1 MDVPR
6 KSGAR
11 KKLIRRIIYGTVTV
25 VAVAA
30 ITVVVARL
38 EPALPSVD
46 DGPLYKDTVKRG
58 ELRRQV
64 RGLGTLVP
72 EDIRWIPAITQG
84 KVEKVNVKPGNEV
97 TPDSILVE
105 LSNPEAERDAID
117 AEAQLRASQADLKA
131 LEVRLQSEL
140 YNQQANAATV
150 KADYVSAKYQAEV
163 NEDLAKKQLIGELQ
177 AKLSRVR
184 ADELEQRNAIEEK
197 RLAITSES
205 NKAQIAAQKAR
216 VDQLQATLDLRRSQI
231 AALKVRAGM
240 TGVVQLVQAQVGQQV
255 TPGTNLARVADPTKL
270 KAELRVTET
279 QTKDLAIGQSVEI
292 DTRNGKVPGRLIR
305 IDPAATNGTVTVD
318 ASIEGEL
325 PKGARPDMSVEG
337 TIELER
343 LENILYVSRPVHGSE
358 NATIGLFR
366 VDPDGN
372 GATRVQVKLGRSSVN
387 HIEIIDGLKE
397 GDKVIL
403 SDTSAWDNA
412 DRIRLTR

>member
-11 KKLIRRIIYGTVTV
+11 KKLIRRIIYGTITLGA
-25 VAVAA
+25 VAV
-30 ITVVVARL
+30 ISVVVARL
-38 EPALPSVD
+38 EPAVRSVEA
-46 DGPLYKDTVKRG
+46 GTLYMDTVKRG
-58 ELRRQV
+58 EMRRQV

-131 LEVRLQSEL
+131 LEVRLQSQL
-140 YNQQANAATV
+140 LDQRATAATV

-163 NEDLAKKQLIGELQ
+163 NEDLARKGLLGELQ
-177 AKLSRVR
+177 AKLSKVR
-184 ADELEQRNAIEEK
+184 AEELEQRNAIEES
-197 RLAITSES
+197 RLAILAES
-205 NKAQIAAQKAR
+205 SRAQIAAQKAR

-255 TPGTNLARVADPTKL
+255 QPGTNLARVADPTRL
-270 KAELRVTET
+270 KAELRIAET
-279 QTKDLAIGQSVEI
+279 QTKDLAIGQSVQV
-292 DTRNGKVPGRLIR
+292 DTRNGIIPGRVIR
-305 IDPAATNGTVTVD
+305 IDPAAQNGTVTVD
-318 ASIEGEL
+318 ASLEGEL
-325 PKGARPDMSVEG
+325 PKGARPDMSVDG

-358 NATIGLFR
+358 NATVGLFR
-366 VDPDGN
+366 LDADGN
-372 GATRVQVKLGRSSVN
+372 GAVRVQVKLGRSSVN
-387 HIEIIDGLKE
+387 HIEIIDGLRE

-403 SDTSAWDNA
+403 SDTSAWDTE
-412 DRIRLTR
+412 DRIRLSR

>member
-11 KKLIRRIIYGTVTV
+11 KKLIRRIIYGTITV

-38 EPALPSVD
+38 EPAVMSVD
-46 DGPLYKDTVKRG
+46 DGPLYKDTVKRSDM
-58 ELRRQV
+58 RRQV

-84 KVEKVNVKPGNEV
+84 KIEKVNVKPGAEV
-97 TPDSILVE
+97 TPDTILVE

-117 AEAQLRASQADLKA
+117 AEAQLRASHADLKA
-131 LEVRLQSEL
+131 LEVRLQSQL
-140 YNQQANAATV
+140 LDQRATAATV

-163 NEDLAKKQLIGELQ
+163 NEELVKKQLIGELQ

-184 ADELEQRNAIEEK
+184 AEELATRNEIEES
-197 RLAITSES
+197 RLAINAES
-205 NKAQIAAQKAR
+205 NKAQMAAQKAR

-240 TGVVQLVQAQVGQQV
+240 TGVVQVVPAQVGQQAA
-255 TPGTNLARVADPTKL
+255 PGTPLARVADPTRL
-270 KAELRVTET
+270 KAELRVSET
-279 QTKDLAIGQSVEI
+279 QTKDLAIGQSVEV
-292 DTRNGKVPGRLIR
+292 DTRNGKVPGRVIR
-305 IDPAATNGTVTVD
+305 IDPAAQNGTVTVD
-318 ASIEGEL
+318 ASLEGEL

-337 TIELER
+337 TIELE
-343 LENILYVSRPVHGSE
+343 LLQNVLNMSRPVHGSE
-358 NATIGLFR
+358 YATVGLFR

-372 GATRVQVKLGRSSVN
+372 GAVRVQVKLGRTSVN
-387 HIEIIDGLKE
+387 QIEIIDGLKE

-403 SDTSAWDNA
+403 SDTSAWDSA
-412 DRIRLTR
+412 DRIRLNR

>member
-11 KKLIRRIIYGTVTV
+11 KKLIRRIIYGTITLAV
-25 VAVAA
+25 VAA

-38 EPALPSVD
+38 EPAVMSVD
-46 DGPLYKDTVKRG
+46 AGTLYMDTVKRG
-58 ELRRQV
+58 EMRRQE

-84 KVEKVNVKPGNEV
+84 KVEKVNVKPGAEV
-97 TPDSILVE
+97 TPDTILVE
-105 LSNPEAERDAID
+105 MSNPEAERDAID

-131 LEVRLQSEL
+131 LEVRLQSQL
-140 YNQQANAATV
+140 LDQRATAATV

-163 NEDLAKKQLIGELQ
+163 NEELVKKQLIGELQ
-177 AKLSRVR
+177 YKLSKVR
-184 ADELEQRNAIEEK
+184 ADELEQRNAIEES
-197 RLAITSES
+197 RLAILAES
-205 NKAQIAAQKAR
+205 SRAQIAAQKAR

-255 TPGTNLARVADPTKL
+255 SPGANLARVADPTRL
-270 KAELRVTET
+270 KAEIRIAET
-279 QTKDLAIGQSVEI
+279 RTKDLAIGQSVQI
-292 DTRNGKVPGRLIR
+292 DTRNGIIPGRVIR
-305 IDPAATNGTVTVD
+305 IDPAAQNGTVAVD
-318 ASIEGEL
+318 VSLEGEL
-325 PKGARPDMSVEG
+325 PKGARPDMSVDG

-358 NATIGLFR
+358 NATVGLFR

-372 GATRVQVKLGRSSVN
+372 GAVRVQVKLGRSSVN
-387 HIEIIDGLKE
+387 HIEIIDGLRE

-412 DRIRLTR
+412 DRIRLNR